1 MPDRKYS
8 EEVCA
13 WIRLSDGVTA
23 TAEKFRDFCR
33 GQIAT
38 YKIPRFV
45 RFPTEFPM
53 TVTGKVRKFRM
64 REMTVADLARVTDVE
79 PTRGSRREE
88 TTC

>member
-1 MPDRKYS
+1 MIAIGMDR
-8 EEVCA
+8 EAEQQFVFPILA
-13 WIRLSDGVTA
+13 WIRLRAGVTA
-23 TAEKFRDFCR
+23 TAEEFRDFCR
-33 GQIAT
+33 GYIAT

-79 PTRGSRREE
+79 PT
-88 TTC
+88 